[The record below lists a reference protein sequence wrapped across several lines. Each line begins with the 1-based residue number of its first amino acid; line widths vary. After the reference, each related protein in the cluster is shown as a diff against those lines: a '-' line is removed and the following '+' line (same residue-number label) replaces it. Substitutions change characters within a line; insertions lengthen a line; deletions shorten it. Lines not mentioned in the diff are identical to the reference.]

1 MVSTWKLDSTSLKFF
16 LKGTVT
22 YERIL
27 PYSRDLTCPQ
37 PHLVRYLLSQPYRL
51 VALIFINEIF
61 LKTSKYFC
69 SKELVTHVLGLQKPR
84 KDSVATSSRCVGLEQ
99 QLVALLYEVMAMTEA
114 GEHAE
119 EILTDIFR
127 NIASDLIYFVLFQVH
142 NIIKITS
149 YNFTIP
155 VCFVPPCNL

>member
-1 MVSTWKLDSTSLKFF
+1 M
-16 LKGTVT
+16 
-22 YERIL
+22 
-27 PYSRDLTCPQ
+27 
-37 PHLVRYLLSQPYRL
+37 
-51 VALIFINEIF
+51 
-61 LKTSKYFC
+61 
-69 SKELVTHVLGLQKPR
+69 THVLGLQKPR

-149 YNFTIP
+149 YKLTTIP

>member
-1 MVSTWKLDSTSLKFF
+1 M
-16 LKGTVT
+16 
-22 YERIL
+22 
-27 PYSRDLTCPQ
+27 
-37 PHLVRYLLSQPYRL
+37 
-51 VALIFINEIF
+51 
-61 LKTSKYFC
+61 
-69 SKELVTHVLGLQKPR
+69 LGLQKPR

-142 NIIKITS
+142 NIKITS
-149 YNFTIP
+149 YRLQIDYHFSLFRSP
-155 VCFVPPCNL
+155 M